1 MLYVFQYWV
10 LYMTHKVC
18 PILKLSKDSQGT
30 QNSPWRFTV
39 SLVRVLC
46 VVSWTCF
53 RTLFKQSR
61 NHIWSIA
68 QRLWRNFQFQELPCD
83 HGWWEN
89 YTVPLLGERL
99 NPWSTLYRYLDYTYF
114 TFACL
119 SPSYF
124 ELIAKYCRSP
134 NKNFCH
140 LIPEYLRL
148 QFVEYMLTDYTIL
161 YLYLN
166 SEQNVQ

>member
-1 MLYVFQYWV
+1 MLYIFPYWD
-10 LYMTHKVC
+10 LYTTHKVC
-18 PILKLSKDSQGT
+18 PFWSFPKILKEPKILPEDLLLA
-30 QNSPWRFTV
+30 WFV
-39 SLVRVLC
+39 CC
-46 VVSWTCF
+46 VWSAGLAS
-53 RTLFKQSR
+53 RTLFKHSR

-68 QRLWRNFQFQELPCD
+68 QRLWRNCQFQELPCD
-83 HGWWEN
+83 HRWWEN

-119 SPSYF
+119 GPSYF
-124 ELIAKYCRSP
+124 ELIAKYCRCP
-134 NKNFCH
+134 NKNFRQ